1 MKVIHGRASGM
12 PSENR
17 TTNCTGTVW
26 GDAVMPTTDG
36 VTVNNVFFTPGGRTH
51 WHTHEQGQLLQVTAG
66 SGWVCVEGGEPQVI
80 RAGDMVWIPANERH
94 WHGGTADSY
103 MIHIATSI
111 GKTSWQEAVAD
122 QDYLK
127 RVAA

>member
-1 MKVIHGRASGM
+1 MQVIHGRAAGI

-51 WHTHEQGQLLQVTAG
+51 WHAHEFGQLLHVTAG
-66 SGWVCVEGGEPQVI
+66 AGWVCAEGGEPQRI
-80 RAGDMVWIPANERH
+80 RTGDVVWIPANERH
-94 WHGGTADSY
+94 WHGADKDSY
-103 MIHIATSI
+103 MIHMAISI
-111 GKTSWQEAVAD
+111 GKTAWQEAVAD
-122 QDYLK
+122 QDYLVK
-127 RVAA
+127 VAA